1 MVNACQV
8 NAHPK
13 LIVNQCAFSSFSNQ
27 NYTSNV
33 PASDTPI
40 QSVPL
45 ETDYGAF
52 ALTAMTPVQSET
64 TDEIVL
70 PPRKKKKVYT
80 L

>member
-1 MVNACQV
+1 M
-8 NAHPK
+8 
-13 LIVNQCAFSSFSNQ
+13 
-27 NYTSNV
+27 
-33 PASDTPI
+33 PASDTPV

-70 PPRKKKKVYT
+70 PPRKKKKVST